1 MKTSHLILLA
11 ALGVGAWLLMRPRT
25 AGAAGIRITPGLDS
39 VVEIPNLSVPG
50 QEAWGWTYYN
60 NGIAIGPDGSY
71 YKNGAKVWSPA

>member
-11 ALGVGAWLLMRPRT
+11 GIGVAAWFLLRPKS
-25 AGAAGIRITPGLDS
+25 AGAAGITFPTGLDS

-60 NGIAIGPDGSY
+60 NGVAIGPDGTY
-71 YKNGAKVWSPA
+71 YKNGVKVWSPV